1 MELKEKITL
10 SDFLNEY
17 ETNKY
22 QVHVRNGEDLNVNI
36 HVQEGDIEVHL
47 SDSRNVNLMKKSSN
61 EQRVI
66 QFNVKDNKD

>member
-1 MELKEKITL
+1 LELKEKITL

-22 QVHVRNGEDLNVNI
+22 QVHARNGEDLNVNI

>member
-22 QVHVRNGEDLNVNI
+22 QVHARNGEDLNVNI

>member
-1 MELKEKITL
+1 LELKEKITL